1 MKTLILVLA
10 GALSAGTTLKSQV
23 KDKAPQQAVKTIPAK
38 TAEERSKKDAN
49 RAAEKLGLDELQKS
63 KWQAASLE
71 RINANEPLK
80 ARMKASSDKSERQK
94 TALLLKDNAKKFD
107 ETVNGFLTDDQRAKW
122 AQVKKE
128 RKEAHMAKKKPQEP
142 APVTN

>member
-10 GALSAGTTLKSQV
+10 GALSAGTALSAQV
-23 KDKAPQQAVKTIPAK
+23 KENAPVQSLKVVPPK
-38 TAEERSKKDAN
+38 TAEERSKKDAD
-49 RAAEKLGLDELQKS
+49 RATVELGLNDLQKT
-63 KWQAASLE
+63 KWEAASLD

-80 ARMKASSDKSERQK
+80 AKMKATTDKSEKQK
-94 TALLLKDNAKKFD
+94 TALLLKENIKKFD
-107 ETVNGFLTDDQRAKW
+107 DTVNGFLTDDQKTKW

-128 RKEAHMAKKKPQEP
+128 RKEAHREKMKRRET